1 MKGKFR
7 GWCSKKNERM
17 SAIMWKMMIGSNQ
30 LGAGPRDC
38 QLVRAVS
45 WNTFWVQAYTCTV
58 YIYIYCAYDFICVY
72 VRIYIH
78 LFTVCNVHVY
88 VHRYVSL
95 PIFTLGHSVYIL
107 NIHFTWHSLSFWDER
122 KTAGIL
128 LQKLGPQSC
137 CSLSHPAESSQYPP
151 TKNSGKWRSIS

>member
-1 MKGKFR
+1 MRECQPLCEK
-7 GWCSKKNERM
+7 WWSV
-17 SAIMWKMMIGSNQ
+17 AINSG
-30 LGAGPRDC
+30 LGRETANSCVPYPETLSEYKHIRV
-38 QLVRAVS
+38 L
-45 WNTFWVQAYTCTV
+45 